1 MAQAQTESE
10 TESTIPP
17 VARSR
22 SGLRFLLLI
31 VGPLLFL
38 LGGSYFYIT
47 SGRYVTTE
55 NAYIKAN
62 KIAISTDV
70 DGRVVNVLVTEN
82 EIVTV
87 GQLLFELDQRP
98 HEIAL
103 NRAEAELAIVANEID
118 AYRAVYRQELA
129 QRKMAEDDLELAS
142 KEYRRQQK
150 LVERGIIS
158 QSAHDNVRHQ
168 LRTAQKRLTTIDE
181 DITQSLANLAGD
193 PDLVAEQHPRYLRAL
208 AERDQALLN
217 LEHTV
222 IKAPTEGIVSNISLQ
237 EGEYVEAGEA
247 IFSLLSSDAL
257 WITANLKET
266 ELTHVEVG
274 QQATV
279 RVDAYPDHAW
289 QATVASI
296 SPATGAEFSLLP
308 PQNASGNWVK
318 VVQRIPV
325 RLSIKPEDMLSAP
338 ALRAGMSLQVTI
350 DTLYERPLPNVLR
363 TALAWI
369 KENQH
374 IAAKA
379 GSATDINNVL
389 IE

>member
-1 MAQAQTESE
+1 MAQAQTAPE
-10 TESTIPP
+10 TEPTTPQ
-17 VARSR
+17 VAHPRR
-22 SGLRFLLLI
+22 GLRFLLLV
-31 VGPLLFL
+31 VGPFLFL
-38 LGGSYFYIT
+38 LAGSYFYAI
-47 SGRYVTTE
+47 SGRYISTE

-70 DGRVVNVLVTEN
+70 DGRVAKVFVAEN
-82 EIVTV
+82 ETVTA

-98 HEIAL
+98 HGIAL
-103 NRAEAELAIVANEID
+103 NRAEAELGIVANEID
-118 AYRAVYRQELA
+118 AYRAAYRQELA
-129 QRKMAEDDLELAS
+129 QRKMAEGDVDFAT

-150 LVERGIIS
+150 LVERGIVS
-158 QSAHDNVRHQ
+158 QSAHDEVRHQ
-168 LRTAQKRLTTIDE
+168 LRTAQKRLAAIDE

-193 PDLVAEQHPRYLRAL
+193 PELATENHPRYLRAL
-208 AERDQALLN
+208 AERDQALLD

-222 IKAPTEGIVSNISLQ
+222 VTAPATGIVSNISLQ
-237 EGEYVEAGEA
+237 QGEYVEAGEA
-247 IFSLLSSDAL
+247 IFSLLSSDTL

-274 QQATV
+274 QQAMV
-279 RVDAYPDHAW
+279 SVDAYPDHVW

-325 RLSIKPEDMLSAP
+325 RLNIEPADLASAP

-350 DTLYERPLPNVLR
+350 DTRYERPLPNVLR

-374 IAAKA
+374 TASSLESID
-379 GSATDINNVL
+379 SVL
-389 IE
+389 TE